1 MSSKE
6 IPYWIKVPAYGIC
19 AINSLVLLV
28 FMVEWL
34 FCEIDLFGLLWML
47 SAFVLLWSVPL
58 GLIIFIYSLF
68 HLRQRAGRCIAL
80 WNVLI
85 VLVACVTFWLLPN
98 GLSRVPAKM
107 EQHCLK
113 YESTMLAVANQLYDL
128 MPDSTMLVYTQK
140 GEVTLHSIDSL
151 NNILGYPFVA
161 DTDTFDASAI
171 PSLEGYRK
179 AGGYVSS
186 ILNSQLIN
194 SLHCKKLTVYKP
206 TGLATFDYLYSGW
219 ARYWFEV
226 SLNPYTEEVRQRQ
239 LDTYNIIPF
248 SSHVCFRF
256 DGGATDHDGPFPYKE
271 KYLES
276 TSSEHSPER
285 AK

>member
-1 MSSKE
+1 M
-6 IPYWIKVPAYGIC
+6 
-19 AINSLVLLV
+19 
-28 FMVEWL
+28 
-34 FCEIDLFGLLWML
+34 
-47 SAFVLLWSVPL
+47 
-58 GLIIFIYSLF
+58 
-68 HLRQRAGRCIAL
+68 
-80 WNVLI
+80 LI

-128 MPDSTMLVYTQK
+128 IPDSTMLVYTQN
-140 GEVTLHSIDSL
+140 GEVTLSRIDSV
-151 NNILGYPFVA
+151 NNLFGYPFVY
-161 DTDTFDASAI
+161 DTDTLDASGTMSTGHSFSSSEGRETSSGCFSDSGGVCLNDSI
-171 PSLEGYRK
+171 ISLLK
-179 AGGYVSS
+179 F
-186 ILNSQLIN
+186 
-194 SLHCKKLTVYKP
+194 LHCKKLTIYKP

-226 SLNPYTEEVRQRQ
+226 SLTPYTEETRQRQ
-239 LDTYNIIPF
+239 LNTYNIIPF

-276 TSSEHSPER
+276 TSINHSPER

>member
-28 FMVEWL
+28 FVIDWL
-34 FCEIDLFGLLWML
+34 FCEVDLFGFIWML
-47 SAFVLLWSVPL
+47 SAIVLLWSVPL
-58 GLIIFIYSLF
+58 GLILFIYSLF

-98 GLSRVPAKM
+98 GLSRVPVKM
-107 EQHCLK
+107 ERHCLK
-113 YESTMLAVANQLYDL
+113 YESTMLSVANQLYDL

-140 GEVTLHSIDSL
+140 GETTLSRIGSV
-151 NNILGYPFVA
+151 NNLFGYPFVY
-161 DTDTFDASAI
+161 DTDTLDASAI
-171 PSLEGYRK
+171 PSLEGCHDS
-179 AGGYVSS
+179 GGVCLNDS
-186 ILNSQLIN
+186 IISLLKF
-194 SLHCKKLTVYKP
+194 LHCKKLTVYKP
-206 TGLATFDYLYSGW
+206 TGLATFHYLTSGW
-219 ARYWFEV
+219 ATYWFEV
-226 SLNPYTEEVRQRQ
+226 SLNPYTEEARQRQ

-271 KYLES
+271 KYLEA
-276 TSSEHSPER
+276 R
-285 AK
+285 AKK

>member
-6 IPYWIKVPAYGIC
+6 VPYWIKVPAYGIC

-47 SAFVLLWSVPL
+47 SAIVLLWSVPL

-128 MPDSTMLVYTQK
+128 MPDSTMLVYTQN
-140 GEVTLHSIDSL
+140 GEVTLSRIDSV
-151 NNILGYPFVA
+151 NNLFGYPFVY
-161 DTDTFDASAI
+161 DTDMLDSSAI

>member
-47 SAFVLLWSVPL
+47 SAIVLLWSVPL

-128 MPDSTMLVYTQK
+128 MPDSTMLVYTQN
-140 GEVTLHSIDSL
+140 GEVTLSRIDSV
-151 NNILGYPFVA
+151 NNLFGYPFVY
-161 DTDTFDASAI
+161 DTDTLDSSAI

-179 AGGYVSS
+179 AGGDVSS

>member
-1 MSSKE
+1 MFSKE

-47 SAFVLLWSVPL
+47 SAIVLLWSVPL

-128 MPDSTMLVYTQK
+128 MPDSTMLVYTQN
-140 GEVTLHSIDSL
+140 GEVTLSRIDSV
-151 NNILGYPFVA
+151 NNLFGYPFVY
-161 DTDTFDASAI
+161 DTDMLDSSAI

-256 DGGATDHDGPFPYKE
+256 DGGATDHDGPFPNKE
-271 KYLES
+271 KYLEL
-276 TSSEHSPER
+276 R
-285 AK
+285 GKN